1 MNLTR
6 NRVHPTEERIDQ
18 IAYFLTRNVE
28 CRFNR
33 KSRRIFSKPDQ
44 LLIVYGELPDRRRFT
59 QPIGLRVN
67 HVRWQ
72 RRPEI
77 LGKKL
82 IASEWHVDAQG
93 FTGNRSMDT
102 DQFDWYG

>member
-28 CRFNR
+28 RRFNR

-44 LLIVYGELPDRRRFT
+44 LLIVYSERPDRRRFT

-82 IASEWHVDAQG
+82 IASEWRVDAQG

-102 DQFDWYG
+102 DQFDRYG